1 MAFIYMKALKIDSMA
16 SLGEEAGMDGVGVD
30 DVVEVAEADVMNVL
44 EVVLL
49 ADSTVVLVLV
59 LVLVVEVYV
68 VVDVSE

>member
-1 MAFIYMKALKIDSMA
+1 MAFIYMKALKIDSMP
-16 SLGEEAGMDGVGVD
+16 SLGEEAGMDGVGAD
-30 DVVEVAEADVMNVL
+30 DVVEVVEADVVNVS

-49 ADSTVVLVLV
+49 VDSTVVLV